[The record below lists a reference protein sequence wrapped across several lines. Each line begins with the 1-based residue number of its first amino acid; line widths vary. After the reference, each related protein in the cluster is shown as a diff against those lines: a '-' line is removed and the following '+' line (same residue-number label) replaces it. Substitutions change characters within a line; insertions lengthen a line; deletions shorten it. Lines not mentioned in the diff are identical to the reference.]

1 LRDVLDSHA
10 LSIQTAQ
17 LQRNRNY
24 DDEIQHFDLPH
35 STIAPQWSYVDQND
49 MILNTEF
56 ERDYADEYERNDRE
70 NEEIERNDG
79 ENEEIEVLL
88 TSEDVAH
95 SDDHPTM
102 DD

>member
-1 LRDVLDSHA
+1 M
-10 LSIQTAQ
+10 
-17 LQRNRNY
+17 
-24 DDEIQHFDLPH
+24 PH